1 MENPTR
7 MGNWFTKLFPTRV
20 SRKQATDT
28 GMAMALICMLI
39 GLIGEKTLFFKVA
52 LVVLVVDMAVPAVFK
67 PVATLW
73 LGLSGL
79 LGTVVSRL
87 LLTIVFAVVL
97 TPIGLIR
104 KLMGIDPLKRKRWKR
119 DTSTVFKTRDDVFD
133 ADSMK
138 FPF

>member
-1 MENPTR
+1 
-7 MGNWFTKLFPTRV
+7 
-20 SRKQATDT
+20 
-28 GMAMALICMLI
+28 
-39 GLIGEKTLFFKVA
+39 
-52 LVVLVVDMAVPAVFK
+52 
-67 PVATLW
+67 
-73 LGLSGL
+73 L